1 MKSNGAKKYKYLRI
15 NEKIIDKKLSEM
27 PLKKLSKQSG
37 FCRRKPKKITP
48 KQMLEGFF
56 LMVSDSGS
64 NSFKNWAMKI
74 GMLSGEMI
82 SKQGLWKRMNE
93 SLVEFLRKVL
103 NSAISKSLTESS
115 EMKFSNRLKDF
126 TDIIVEDSTSI
137 RLNDTLSEEYPGN
150 RYWDRSKKKPG
161 TSSKSILKIQS
172 TYSVKRKGF
181 IRFSISSFRNN
192 DQSYSKEILEVVSK
206 GALLL
211 RDLGYFSAKVF
222 RELNENGVFFISR
235 LRNKVN
241 LLSTEEEPIDLA
253 KMLRKRGVLDQEICL
268 GQLEKMP
275 VRLVAVPVE
284 DSIAAE
290 RRRKAKNKRD
300 NRTHLSKK
308 QLYLLGWEIFVTN
321 VPQEKLPT
329 NDIWKAYAI
338 RWRIEIIFK
347 SWKSYF
353 RITNIQK
360 DKNPIRVKTFIYAML
375 IFIVLFQVIFYDY
388 CINRILKKYKTAH
401 NQTGI
406 SLMQY
411 TQFIMA
417 NASSIIMGTC
427 NMSFMEKQISYYC
440 KYDSRNDRT
449 NFHQYLINLS

>member
-1 MKSNGAKKYKYLRI
+1 MKSNGKRKYKYLRI

-37 FCRRKPKKITP
+37 FCRRKPKKIIP

-74 GMLSGEMI
+74 GMLSGEML

-93 SLVEFLRKVL
+93 SLVEFLREVL

-115 EMKFSNRLKDF
+115 EMKFSNRLKEF

-137 RLNDTLSEEYPGN
+137 RLNDALSEEYPGN
-150 RYWDRSKKKPG
+150 RYWDRSRKKPG
-161 TSSKSILKIQS
+161 TSKSILKIQS

-181 IRFSISSFRNN
+181 IRFSISSFRKN
-192 DQSYSKEILEVVSK
+192 DQGYSKEILDVVRK
-206 GALLL
+206 GNLLL

-222 RELNENGVFFISR
+222 RDLTENGVFFISR

-268 GQLEKMP
+268 GQLEKTP

-290 RRRKAKNKRD
+290 RRRKAKNNSDKRM
-300 NRTHLSKK
+300 HLSKK
-308 QLYLLGWEIFVTN
+308 QLYLLGWEVFVTN
-321 VPQEKLPT
+321 CPQEKLSSD
-329 NDIWKAYAI
+329 DIWKAYAI

-360 DKNPIRVKTFIYAML
+360 DKNPIRIKTFIYAML
-375 IFIVLFQVIFYDY
+375 IYIVLFQVIFYDY
-388 CINRILKKYKTAH
+388 CMKRVLKKYKTVL
-401 NQTGI
+401 NRTGI

-411 TQFIMA
+411 TQFIIT
-417 NASSIIMGTC
+417 NASSIILGTC
-427 NMSFMEKQISYYC
+427 NMSIIEKQICYYC
-440 KYDSRNDRT
+440 TYDSRNDRT
-449 NFHQYLINLS
+449 NFHQYLLNLS